1 MTDRELLQAMDRM
14 MDAKLQP
21 VCDGLDTVDMRLGAM
36 DERLDTMQTD
46 IRLLKVSVEESQGG
60 TNYVAQWVENLESAY
75 LWHEMTSTK

>member
-46 IRLLKVSVEESQGG
+46 IRCSRSPWKRAGAG
-60 TNYVAQWVENLESAY
+60 PTMWPNGWKTWRAPFAG
-75 LWHEMTSTK
+75 MR

>member
-21 VCDGLDTVDMRLGAM
+21 GGDGLDTVDMRLGAM

-46 IRLLKVSVEESQGG
+46 IRLLKVSVEESRGG
-60 TNYVAQWVENLESAY
+60 TNYVAQWVENLESAFRR
-75 LWHEMTSTK
+75 HEMTTTK